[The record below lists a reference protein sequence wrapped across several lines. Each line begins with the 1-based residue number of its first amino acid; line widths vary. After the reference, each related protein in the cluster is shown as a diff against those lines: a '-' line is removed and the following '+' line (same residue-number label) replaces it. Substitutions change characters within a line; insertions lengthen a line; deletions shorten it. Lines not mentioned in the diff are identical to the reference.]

1 MNKIRRH
8 STLLFIRVRRASE
21 ITVVKPRNAL
31 QSLLIDLTRPLKC
44 EVNGCGQTHPPGY
57 KLSCGTAE

>member
-1 MNKIRRH
+1 MNKVGRH
-8 STLLFIRVRRASE
+8 STLLFIRIGRAGE
-21 ITVVKPRNAL
+21 IAVIKPRNAL
-31 QSLLIDLTRPLKC
+31 QSLLIDLTRPLKR